1 MKCLIMKKTETLF
14 DEAIS
19 TIQNRGLVYGHP
31 FYNMERI
38 SKLVGSYLEYPIMPH
53 DVCIINILQKISRL
67 QESPG
72 HWDSLVD
79 IAAYTAIYATVYDAE
94 TDIDFKK
101 GDDL

>member
-1 MKCLIMKKTETLF
+1 
-14 DEAIS
+14 
-19 TIQNRGLVYGHP
+19 
-31 FYNMERI
+31 
-38 SKLVGSYLEYPIMPH
+38 
-53 DVCIINILQKISRL
+53 LQKISRL

>member
-1 MKCLIMKKTETLF
+1 MKYSTMIKTETLF
-14 DEAIS
+14 DEAIT
-19 TIQNRGLVYGHP
+19 TIHSRGVVYGHP

-38 SKLVGSYLEYPIMPH
+38 SKLVSSYLEYPVMPH
-53 DVCIINILQKISRL
+53 DICIINILQKISRL

-72 HWDSLVD
+72 HYDSLVD
-79 IAAYTAIYATVYDAE
+79 IAAYTALYKTVYDAE

>member
-1 MKCLIMKKTETLF
+1 MTKTEQLF
-14 DEAIS
+14 NEATK
-19 TIQNRGLVYGHP
+19 TIQSRGLVYGHP

-38 SKLVGSYLEYPIMPH
+38 SKLVSSYLEHPVMPH
-53 DVCIINILQKISRL
+53 DICIINILQKISRL

-72 HWDSLVD
+72 HYDSLVD
-79 IAAYTAIYATVYDAE
+79 IAAYINIYKTVYDAE